1 MWPLTVNTPVL
12 LFKLKPNELGLT
24 SLPFWYKTNEILLNS
39 LEVGD
44 TSLVPSVYLS
54 EFLKLGVVYP
64 LAQVFS
70 LFKFG
75 IVGLYFKYFCSIIR
89 ILNGA
94 DLGVSPTFLTF
105 KAIDKPLTLI
115 AFLAT
120 VVICPVEVLKLNPSV
135 VGFGVNFCPFL

>member
-1 MWPLTVNTPVL
+1 M
-12 LFKLKPNELGLT
+12 
-24 SLPFWYKTNEILLNS
+24 
-39 LEVGD
+39 
-44 TSLVPSVYLS
+44 
-54 EFLKLGVVYP
+54 
-64 LAQVFS
+64 
-70 LFKFG
+70 
-75 IVGLYFKYFCSIIR
+75 VGLYFKYFCSIIR